1 MTQAGSLFHH
11 RQMVLQVELASSQ
24 FQDDELIELDTGWK
38 PVPPLIEIDGNR
50 LEACSTTQLF
60 TQAGSLF
67 HHTVIHT
74 GWKPVPPHSYSHR
87 LEACSTTQLFT
98 QAGSLFHHTVID
110 TGWKPVPPHSA

>member
-1 MTQAGSLFHH
+1 M
-11 RQMVLQVELASSQ
+11 
-24 FQDDELIELDTGWK
+24 
-38 PVPPLIEIDGNR
+38 
-50 LEACSTTQLF
+50 

-67 HHTVIHT
+67 HHTVIDT

-110 TGWKPVPPHSA
+110 TGWKPVPPHSH